1 MTASAHFFARGSINV
16 VQTLLAKP
24 DARGDA
30 HLPMT
35 REDIL
40 AGSKF

>member
-1 MTASAHFFARGSINV
+1 MTASAHFFSRGSINI
-16 VQTLLAKP
+16 VQTLFARP
-24 DARGDA
+24 DEHGDS

-40 AGSKF
+40 AGM